1 MSQCYCILSY
11 MHHHNI
17 VSGKKT
23 RKIYYFITLTFMKA
37 DTISSGNYLIVD
49 CAEHADA
56 IANILQMTLAHL
68 PRAVIINTSAYQAFL
83 KGVNPYKVTSLFTS
97 ISRGVNFTDVRISE
111 RPTLACLTGPA
122 SYWRAYWAACVELG
136 ISALWQQET
145 QTIILCPIFWNA
157 HTLNVFPEPEDCD
170 IVNQENTGFVVP
182 DRVWSNQYSILVHEL
197 VHLYFRQVFWKQSIL
212 HNEPYNVNTCM
223 GLVPD
228 LKEINAH
235 NYAYYVASKLTVWI
249 TFSPILCTLEKCV
262 LGVLTIDDLIC
273 LYISLHLF
281 LVLPPSLPNY

>member
-1 MSQCYCILSY
+1 MKSFTLLIYVSVLLHFVIHASSQ
-11 MHHHNI
+11 HP
-17 VSGKKT
+17 
-23 RKIYYFITLTFMKA
+23 

-235 NYAYYVASKLTVWI
+235 NYAYYVANIAANCTHFPTNVPLVPTWPPIS
-249 TFSPILCTLEKCV
+249 SPATPETTSTDPDELRSEI
-262 LGVLTIDDLIC
+262 
-273 LYISLHLF
+273 YN
-281 LVLPPSLPNY
+281 P